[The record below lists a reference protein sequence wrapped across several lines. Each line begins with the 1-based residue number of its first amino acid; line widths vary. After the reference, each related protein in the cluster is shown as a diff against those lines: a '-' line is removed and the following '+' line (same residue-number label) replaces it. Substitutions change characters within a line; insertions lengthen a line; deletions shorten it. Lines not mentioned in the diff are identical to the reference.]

1 MRFLQAWCML
11 LAVSTCCLGQVTN
24 PGKTLTDTIP
34 ESSLPIGVGQ
44 PGQVAPDTVS
54 FISKDTHDPR
64 KATFYSMVLP
74 GLGQAYNGDYWHIPI
89 IYGTGVALGYF
100 ANYNHRLWQVNR
112 AALFAVQQQLPE
124 NNPLGEINGG
134 DNEQRLLRRVQIYRR
149 NRDFM
154 YILLAGLYLAN
165 IADANVF
172 AHLREFDVNPE
183 LSMKIEPSFAYPL
196 SASGNAAPGVSL
208 ILTF

>member
-1 MRFLQAWCML
+1 LCAL
-11 LAVSTCCLGQVTN
+11 LAVGTCCLGQDTQA
-24 PGKTLTDTIP
+24 GQALTDTIP
-34 ESSLPIGVGQ
+34 ESSLPLGVGE
-44 PGQVAPDTVS
+44 PGQVAPDTVR

-89 IYGTGVALGYF
+89 IYGAGVALGYF

-112 AALFAVQQQLPE
+112 AALFAVQQRLPDR
-124 NNPLGEINGG
+124 NPLGEINGG

-183 LSMKIEPSFAYPL
+183 LSMNIEPSFAQPL
-196 SASGNAAPGVSL
+196 SASGNAAPGISL
-208 ILTF
+208 IFTF